1 MSQDETAGA
10 EALEDLALEAI
21 AAGPPGGSGE
31 DDGPVEPIVD
41 RAGRL
46 RLDVPARLRLFQS
59 ACRWVHAAHARG
71 RIFGDLKPSRLG
83 ATEAGVAAEIPAGDE
98 SPDVLDAWTSPER
111 VLGEPPTTAAD
122 VYALGAILY
131 ELLADRP
138 PIDVDPA
145 DPDAAALA
153 ITERAP
159 ERPSRAAPAD
169 RRRAIGA
176 DLDAIVLEA
185 LRKEPGRR
193 YASAAALAD
202 DLDAYLDGLPVRAG
216 RTSEWGHLARFAR
229 RRPWAPA
236 ALAGAFVAAI
246 AWGAWEAR
254 EARSLRRERDRLA
267 VEAGAADDA
276 LAAAVDRLADDA
288 AEDDPATLRREILA
302 GARAYYEGVAD
313 SPARAAA
320 SVARIAAVD
329 RALGRKAEA
338 VAGYRDAIER
348 WKRLAGDRLGDAE
361 LAERLAD
368 ARAGLALALAPDAA
382 GPDAD
387 AALESLAAAGE
398 TYLALAEREPG
409 EPRHRR
415 RLARVFGRRAEI
427 ERKLKRDRPAL
438 ASARQA
444 IGLLE
449 ELRLIEPD
457 RAEDRIELASAYG
470 LLGRLLAAR
479 DEGAEA
485 PAMALDR
492 AIGLLD
498 GVTGP
503 MKDAPRVAF
512 EVAARLVDLAEVQ
525 FADGSIVP
533 ATNSLARASKILE
546 DLSAKHPAVSSYRG
560 ELASAYN
567 LDVEMLRGRGRRDEA
582 KARADQAR
590 AILERLVVERPD
602 VPRYVAALAT
612 SRQLLGRLL
621 AQEGKAAEA
630 LKSFRSAA
638 DSLEGM
644 KEADRTGADAYAL
657 ACDLS
662 LGLSLIGVKDGGK
675 PIVDADDPALTPAD
689 RSRRDLYAR
698 RAVEVLRQA
707 VAKGYDAPDLYRR
720 DPALDPLRPR
730 EDFKKLL
737 EEFLAKGA
745 GNP

>member
-1 MSQDETAGA
+1 MNQDEWADGEGGAGS
-10 EALEDLALEAI
+10 LEDLALEAI

-31 DDGPVEPIVD
+31 DAGPVESLAE
-41 RAGRL
+41 RAARL

-59 ACRWVHAAHARG
+59 ACRWVHAGHARG
-71 RIFGDLKPSRLG
+71 RIFGDLAPARLG
-83 ATEAGVAAEIPAGDE
+83 ATEAGETAEIPAGDE
-98 SPDVLDAWTSPER
+98 SPDALDAWTSPER

-138 PIDVDPA
+138 PIAVDPA

-185 LRKEPGRR
+185 LRKEPERR

-202 DLDAYLDGLPVRAG
+202 DLDAYLAGLPVRAG
-216 RTSEWGHLARFAR
+216 RTSEWGRLARFAR
-229 RRPWAPA
+229 RRPWAPT

-254 EARSLRRERDRLA
+254 EARSLRRGRERLA
-267 VEAGAADDA
+267 VAAGAAGDA

-302 GARAYYEGVAD
+302 GARAYYEGVDD
-313 SPARAAA
+313 SPAR
-320 SVARIAAVD
+320 VARIAAVD

-338 VAGYRDAIER
+338 VAGYRDAIDR
-348 WKRLAGDRLGDAE
+348 WKRLAGDRLGDAA
-361 LAERLAD
+361 LAESLAD
-368 ARAGLALALAPDAA
+368 ARAGLALALAPGAA

-398 TYLALAEREPG
+398 TYLALAGREPG

-427 ERKLKRDRPAL
+427 ERKLRRDRPAL
-438 ASARQA
+438 ASARQEVA
-444 IGLLE
+444 LLE

-503 MKDAPRVAF
+503 LKDSPRVAF
-512 EVAARLVDLAEVQ
+512 DAAARLVDLAEVQ

-546 DLSAKHPAVSSYRG
+546 DLSAKHPAVASYRG
-560 ELASAYN
+560 QLAAAYN

-582 KARADQAR
+582 KARADRAR

-602 VPRYVAALAT
+602 EPRYVAALAT

-675 PIVDADDPALTPAD
+675 PIADADDPALTPAD

-737 EEFLAKGA
+737 EEILAKGA